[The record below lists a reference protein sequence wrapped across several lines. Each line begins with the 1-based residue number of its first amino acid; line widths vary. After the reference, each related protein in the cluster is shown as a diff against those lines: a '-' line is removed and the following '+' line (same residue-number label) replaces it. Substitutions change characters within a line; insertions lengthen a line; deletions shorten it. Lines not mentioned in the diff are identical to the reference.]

1 MEKVNVTRPS
11 MQAKVELV
19 RRTRGRNYSASLR
32 LEGFKVSATRKYESA
47 SISYKEEVIAKYK
60 QLAN

>member
-1 MEKVNVTRPS
+1 MAKIKSDRPS

-32 LEGFKVSATRKYESA
+32 LEGFEVSTSCNSAVA
-47 SISYKEEVIAKYK
+47 SISHKEEVIAKYK
-60 QLAN
+60 QLAS